1 MKSLKVCFHAIL
13 LIMLKGSSFKS
24 NHKIPLIA
32 MVNEIVVED
41 NGLTFLT
48 KKKGIHFLNNKK
60 A

>member
-1 MKSLKVCFHAIL
+1 MKSLKVCFHAVL
-13 LIMLKGSSFKS
+13 LIMLKGSSFKN
-24 NHKIPLIA
+24 NHKIPFTA

-48 KKKGIHFLNNKK
+48 KKKGIHFLNNKI